1 VDISSGS
8 MESIRIRGID
18 IIPSTF
24 ELVKWNRNLVID
36 IWILSINVI
45 SGESISWFS
54 DSFLFNIVNSKSS
67 VS

>member
-1 VDISSGS
+1 

-24 ELVKWNRNLVID
+24 EFVKWNRNLVID
-36 IWILSINVI
+36 VWILSINVI